1 MLQPVIGLGLDIPNQ
16 YPNSLSPYV
25 TTLQS
30 LIANNEQELNK
41 QVFSLLLLRSLSPIG
56 LNTYGSA
63 GSSVGNLTE
72 LLSNQLSA
80 WLSEVNKNLEV
91 GVNLSGFNQ
100 QSFDNFQLRVSYTAL
115 DGRLKVTRNGGFT
128 NTASQTTAAS
138 LAGDWTL
145 EYNLTRDGKLRAKVF
160 HRTNQT
166 LANGLTSQ
174 GVPTSQGASILH
186 TQSFS
191 SLRELLPWLYKKKKP
206 DTTLAPTAPT
216 GQPTAAR
223 LEKR

>member
-1 MLQPVIGLGLDIPNQ
+1 MALVN
-16 YPNSLSPYV
+16 
-25 TTLQS
+25 
-30 LIANNEQELNK
+30 NNEQEMNK

-56 LNTYGSA
+56 LNSYASA
-63 GSSVGNLTE
+63 GSGVGNLTE
-72 LLSNQLSA
+72 LLSNQLSS

-100 QSFDNFQLRVSYTAL
+100 QSIENFQLRLSYTAL
-115 DGRLKVTRNGGFT
+115 DGRLKVTRNGSFT

-166 LANGLTSQ
+166 LATTGVALTNQ
-174 GVPTSQGASILH
+174 ATTTQGASLMH

-191 SLRELLPWLYKKKKP
+191 TLRELLPWLYKKKKAP
-206 DTTLAPTAPT
+206 EVPTLPANKGSSGPNATAT
-216 GQPTAAR
+216 RAGSSKELAKQ
-223 LEKR
+223 E